1 MIIVDTVFI
10 VLSLDI
16 IVTLFQLRTLADA
29 LERDRYEGQQLYHQY
44 REEFLKIKNTQ
55 SEALK
60 AARDAAAAAAASK
73 LEEEA
78 KSAWTQAEV
87 ALFIQAFNKVFMLLN

>member
-1 MIIVDTVFI
+1 
-10 VLSLDI
+10 LKL
-16 IVTLFQLRTLADA
+16 LADA
-29 LERDRYEGQQLYHQY
+29 LERDMYEGQQLYHQY

-60 AARDAAAAAAASK
+60 AARDAAAAAVASK
-73 LEEEA
+73 QEEEA

-87 ALFIQAFNKVFMLLN
+87 ALFIQAFNKVPPAAVRPVAACN

>member
-1 MIIVDTVFI
+1 MGIDHDSIGT
-10 VLSLDI
+10 
-16 IVTLFQLRTLADA
+16 A
-29 LERDRYEGQQLYHQY
+29 GQQLYHQY

-73 LEEEA
+73 QEEEA

-87 ALFIQAFNKVFMLLN
+87 ALFIQAFNKVCRLKHPLHKLDLIVYSVHYFFPVPRRHG

>member
-1 MIIVDTVFI
+1 MTI
-10 VLSLDI
+10 
-16 IVTLFQLRTLADA
+16 FQLRLLADA
-29 LERDRYEGQQLYHQY
+29 LERDKYEGQQLYHQY

-73 LEEEA
+73 QEEEA

-87 ALFIQAFNKVFMLLN
+87 ALFIQAFNKVRVPPTFTGTWFSV